1 MEHSAFIRRFA
12 EPMLEIAA
20 SVLFA
25 VEPLACEDRKQ
36 SPSEFANLFDLEQRE
51 PVAHSF
57 LSSDCN
63 SFGSVVSEFGVHW
76 LGLAHQQ
83 IGLTVLTFYPDR
95 QALSNARFSAFSV
108 LRTAQIVGDVAGH
121 IQHFALDDDL
131 SPLHGWML
139 DNDFLPLHKLMSSA
153 LRQIEPNR
161 GYAGQDNYRGC
172 KLHNVRPASTK
183 WNRPFA
189 YNLLSEITRRLNFT
203 KFRSD
208 GAVRSALLAHPFRKV
223 RIAASM
229 RQCFLELGIGVINW
243 PA

>member
-63 SFGSVVSEFGVHW
+63 SLGGVVSEFGVHW

-83 IGLTVLTFYPDR
+83 IGLTVLTLYPDR
-95 QALSNARFSAFSV
+95 QALPNARFCAFSV
-108 LRTAQIVGDVAGH
+108 LRTTQIVGDVAGH
-121 IQHFALDDDL
+121 IQHFALDDD
-131 SPLHGWML
+131 
-139 DNDFLPLHKLMSSA
+139 FLPLHKLMSSA
-153 LRQIEPNR
+153 LRQIQPNR
-161 GYAGQDNYRGC
+161 GYARHDNYRGC
-172 KLHNVRPASTK
+172 KLQHLRPAGTK
-183 WNRPFA
+183 
-189 YNLLSEITRRLNFT
+189 
-203 KFRSD
+203 
-208 GAVRSALLAHPFRKV
+208 
-223 RIAASM
+223 
-229 RQCFLELGIGVINW
+229 
-243 PA
+243 